1 MKLSV
6 SIVLTV
12 GLLLYPHQA
21 QATASSMKKSNHLLE
36 PIDASIPPPP
46 SVFPSIQH
54 PFSPIYADPKFKAV
68 VPTSSWISNLFYPS
82 VNNLAPT
89 TPDPYILRLLDD
101 FGGNPGLSISQPH
114 DKVIGS
120 YPAMNNIPPS
130 PAGYIIN
137 GVVVDIRLTAHEW
150 TKAPAPLVTNW
161 GHFNAH
167 LRLSG
172 GNGKV
177 EFPLVRG
184 QSFITAAYTGLT
196 PQFFTQHAIISVT
209 ADQANGDVYTGKK
222 FKISFNDSPTSTY
235 LIYALDGPLTLTK
248 QSMNNLVASGKY
260 NGVIQVAK
268 LPSAEGEAILDAHHG
283 VWPTAGTINTSKDGS
298 KYTIDWHKAGDV
310 SKPLLTYAYPHHMK
324 SFSLHSV
331 KKTNLILQ
339 SSSKGP
345 MQAVVGDQWT
355 LQESDLSRTEWF
367 PERPSPERSTHNEI
381 LQQLASDVE
390 SNYTQHTQRGDNYF
404 SGKGLQKVALTALVL
419 NKPDVTGLRNPE
431 LAQLALDKLKQA
443 FIPYLENRQEDPF
456 RYDSVYKGIVSLAGL
471 PVEMG
476 GTGNKDAAFG
486 HSYYNDHHYHQG
498 YFVVTA
504 AIIHHLDPS
513 WRTQELKA
521 WTETLIRDVNNPVEN
536 DAYFAQFRNWD
547 WFAGHSW
554 AGGIKVDG
562 ALDGRDQESVPES
575 VNFYWGTKLWG
586 LATKNK
592 SMQNLANLQLAV
604 TKRTTYE
611 YFWMLDGNKNR
622 PKHMVENKVVGIYFE
637 QKADYTTYFGRYLEY
652 IHGIQQLPM
661 TPILA
666 DYMRTPEFVSQEW
679 DQKLANV
686 APTVDSP
693 WAGVLYLNYA
703 TINPAIAYPILRHI
717 AMDDG
722 QTRSYSLYMAATRPN
737 FYRRSFSK
745 YLREKT
751 RKLKLSMK
759 NGDP

>member
-283 VWPTAGTINTSKDGS
+283 VWPTAGTINTSKDGQ
-298 KYTIDWHKAGDV
+298 AGDV

-622 PKHMVENKVVGIYFE
+622 PKHMVENKV
-637 QKADYTTYFGRYLEY
+637 TTYFGRYLEY